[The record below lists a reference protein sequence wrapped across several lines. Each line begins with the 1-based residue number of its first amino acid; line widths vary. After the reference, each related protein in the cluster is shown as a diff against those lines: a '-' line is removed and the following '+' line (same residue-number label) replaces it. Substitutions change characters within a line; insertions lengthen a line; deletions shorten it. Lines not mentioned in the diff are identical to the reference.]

1 MGAFPRTYYYGLQ
14 EMTMLLHRCMR
25 DSQAGCDCLPAL
37 LPTAGESLR
46 VSTLKVGP
54 PWNFTLHITLYPAST
69 LVPDSLSE

>member
-14 EMTMLLHRCMR
+14 EMTMLLPRCMR
-25 DSQAGCDCLPAL
+25 DSQAGCDCLPAP

-69 LVPDSLSE
+69 LVPGSPSE